1 MENLS
6 EKFIL
11 NIINQI
17 KPNILNTVHGPFYIE
32 NFNIYMCAI
41 DVNKPIFGSL
51 KFMLSE
57 NEGGQYST
65 LTFEFYSEEN
75 HELLLQIFKKTENLL
90 NTTVHGL
97 FQSEG
102 CITIHWKLDLSDDKE
117 VFIFLSKTFKFFQE
131 FFILIKDLGLLKLKK
146 RNELFDLKNRTYAY
160 TRKKKTPKKSTK
172 SRIQLM
178 RKTCPAFV
186 ISTKSYYYINQNN
199 TQRPFF

>member
-1 MENLS
+1 MQNIAKFFLS
-6 EKFIL
+6 
-11 NIINQI
+11 NIARQI
-17 KPNILNTVHGPFYIE
+17 RPHITNIVHGPFYIE
-32 NFNIYMCAI
+32 NFNIWMCVI
-41 DVNKPIFGSL
+41 DVNKPTFGSL

-102 CITIHWKLDLSDDKE
+102 CITVDWKLDLSDDKE
-117 VFIFLSKTFKFFQE
+117 VFIFLCKTLKFFQK
-131 FFILIKDLGLLKLKK
+131 FFILIKDLGLITLKK
-146 RNELFDLKNRTYAY
+146 SDELYNRNNSTFAY
-160 TRKKKTPKKSTK
+160 NRKKKLPKTIKK
-172 SRIQLM
+172 SRITLL

-186 ISTKSYYYINQNN
+186 LSTKSYYYINHKN
-199 TQRPFF
+199 TQRLFF